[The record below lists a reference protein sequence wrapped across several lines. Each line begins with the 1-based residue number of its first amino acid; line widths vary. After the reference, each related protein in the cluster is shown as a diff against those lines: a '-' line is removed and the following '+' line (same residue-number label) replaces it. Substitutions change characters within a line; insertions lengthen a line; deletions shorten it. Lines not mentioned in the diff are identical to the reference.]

1 MDYWHTLKKNI
12 FSGKKSHLSAVHHL
26 NLSETRRGIMSKDP
40 PSKNETLEALNFILS
55 VITEHDKDLN
65 KLVSELTSISRRLA
79 ETGELSSRFGR
90 IENKIDNLQN
100 AINNLLKSLSTSF
113 Q

>member
-1 MDYWHTLKKNI
+1 
-12 FSGKKSHLSAVHHL
+12 
-26 NLSETRRGIMSKDP
+26 MSKDP

-55 VITEHDKDLN
+55 VITEHDKDFN
-65 KLVSELTSISRRLA
+65 KLVSELTSISRRL
-79 ETGELSSRFGR
+79 EERGELRSRFGR

-100 AINNLLKSLSTSF
+100 AVNNLLKSLSTSL